1 MYVCDFE
8 VRVFLTID
16 ACTRTALVQTYIHS
30 PREVGNILSVL
41 KDLSDRFELT
51 DQFDSL
57 HLRHLLPMYVGGGRQ
72 REAPGSSEMS
82 PVEAVITALS
92 NAALQGDGKVK
103 MYVICT
109 CDSHV
114 CMYVCMV
121 AVSVSE
127 LGALFRV
134 SPEAAGHRE
143 QPGRRGPHC
152 HHGIDYGRRG

>member
-16 ACTRTALVQTYIHS
+16 AYTRTAALVQTYIHS

-103 MYVICT
+103 MCVICT

-114 CMYVCMV
+114 SMNACMYGCCFSLRAGC
-121 AVSVSE
+121 AVPSLS
-127 LGALFRV
+127 GSCRA
-134 SPEAAGHRE
+134 S
-143 QPGRRGPHC
+143 
-152 HHGIDYGRRG
+152 

>member
-1 MYVCDFE
+1 
-8 VRVFLTID
+8 
-16 ACTRTALVQTYIHS
+16 
-30 PREVGNILSVL
+30 LSVL

-114 CMYVCMV
+114 
-121 AVSVSE
+121 
-127 LGALFRV
+127 
-134 SPEAAGHRE
+134 
-143 QPGRRGPHC
+143 
-152 HHGIDYGRRG
+152 